1 MNNTNQTATN
11 AAETVFPDKFTEMH
25 ESGPQIAE
33 AMNASN
39 DRSSAETRAGSGN
52 AAIYDG
58 IEPEAIMW
66 GVQEAARRG
75 VSLPKL
81 ISDYLR
87 TFRPVYR
94 EYQEILRKLIEA
106 NKNELEEEYEIQRDY
121 AKSSEAV
128 PENHRLEEIKLWRRH
143 WILERLLH
151 CHPDDIIF
159 FIASRHIPHAEGEGE
174 LLNTLAILRP
184 QE

>member
-1 MNNTNQTATN
+1 MNNTNPTATN
-11 AAETVFPDKFTEMH
+11 AAETVFSDKFTEMH

-106 NKNELEEEYEIQRDY
+106 NKNELEEEYTLVMY
-121 AKSSEAV
+121 YVKSSEAV
-128 PENHRLEEIKLWRRH
+128 PDNNWLEEFIFWRSD
-143 WILERLLH
+143 WMLERLRY

-159 FIASRHIPHAEGEGE
+159 FISSRHIPHAEGEDE

>member
-1 MNNTNQTATN
+1 MSNTNPTATS
-11 AAETVFPDKFTEMH
+11 AAETVFTDKFTEMH
-25 ESGPQIAE
+25 ENGQQIAE

-39 DRSSAETRAGSGN
+39 DRSSAETRAGIGN

-75 VSLPKL
+75 VSLPQL

-94 EYQEILRKLIEA
+94 EYQEILRKLIDE
-106 NKNELEEEYEIQRDY
+106 NKSELEEEYEIQRDY
-121 AKSSEAV
+121 AKSSEAI
-128 PENHRLEEIKLWRRH
+128 PEKHRFEEIKLWRRH
-143 WILERLLH
+143 WILERLRH
-151 CHPDDIIF
+151 CHPDDILF
-159 FIASRHIPHAEGEGE
+159 FTASRHIPRTEGEDE
-174 LLNTLAILRP
+174 LLNTLAVLRP